1 MSNPDSVC
9 LMTWNPFAGRKLAR
23 SGSVPV
29 SPNTETRR
37 RWRVPSKPYR
47 VIVEW
52 DFNKVVSGHPTTFP
66 ERMSSVPFVSP
77 LLFVLPVT
85 SLQLDPG
92 ELRVVWAPLDPF
104 LDVQIWM
111 DYGGGL
117 ASIADVFDFGYPGS
131 WPYESQVLTWDVGG
145 GSVRVSVSGNKSA

>member
-1 MSNPDSVC
+1 
-9 LMTWNPFAGRKLAR
+9 MTWNPFAGRKLAR
-23 SGSVPV
+23 SGSTPV

-37 RWRVPSKPYR
+37 RTRVVQKLFH

-52 DFNKVVSGHPTTFP
+52 DITGTFSGHPTTFP
-66 ERMSSVPFVSP
+66 ERMSSVPYVSP

-92 ELRVVWAPLDPF
+92 ELRVVWAPIDPF
-104 LDVQIWM
+104 LDVRLWM

-117 ASIADVFDFGYPGS
+117 AAVAGVFDFAYPGS
-131 WPYESQVLTWDVGG
+131 QPYTSGILTWDAGV
-145 GSVRVSVSGNKSA
+145 GSVRVSVSGNKSV